1 MDADRPVS
9 KYNIFLNIG
18 VEDKFADLDVEVEVY
33 MGGEDDE
40 GGDFEGSDDCGGV
53 DQQPEEGDFDG
64 EAGEE
69 GEEEEFNCEVE
80 DSVGGLDPLYAEI
93 CQEDLLETVHEL
105 LLDHTNYIQ
114 NYNWAK

>member
-1 MDADRPVS
+1 
-9 KYNIFLNIG
+9 
-18 VEDKFADLDVEVEVY
+18 

-53 DQQPEEGDFDG
+53 DPQPKEGDFDG

-80 DSVGGLDPLYAEI
+80 D
-93 CQEDLLETVHEL
+93 
-105 LLDHTNYIQ
+105 
-114 NYNWAK
+114 